1 MSHKLKLIACTALTG
16 MLLQAPAAL
25 ATAQNGVTGDTGT
38 MGTTQTQRNT
48 GTRAGTTANMP
59 SSETEST
66 ILSAIEEGTNVTL
79 SGTISRIEEDDEL
92 FVTTRFGEL
101 KVDTNDDINR
111 WFSDDAKELFQV
123 GKRITVT
130 GEVDDDFLVG
140 REINATYVTLQD
152 NATTMSYAGDQN
164 RQATARTGQT
174 GQTGQVTGRDTD
186 SPDYNMFNNTYDNE
200 NLRLSGT
207 VDQVKEGSNKVVMD
221 YNGGQLEVDLSDIR
235 SQTQGYR
242 INEGDFITVYGD
254 LKNPEN
260 KQSRTFEAKRVIR
273 MDYAPRG

>member
-25 ATAQNGVTGDTGT
+25 ASAQNGVTGATGT
-38 MGTTQTQRNT
+38 MDAQTQYN
-48 GTRAGTTANMP
+48 TTAIQQP

-66 ILSAIEEGTNVTL
+66 ILSTIEEGTNVTL

-92 FVTTRFGEL
+92 FITTRFGEL
-101 KVDTNDDINR
+101 KVDTNDDISR
-111 WFSDDAKELFQV
+111 WFSEDAKELYNV
-123 GKRITVT
+123 GQRITVT

-140 REINATYVTLQD
+140 REINASYVTLQGD
-152 NATTMSYAGDQN
+152 ATTMSFAGDQD

-174 GQTGQVTGRDTD
+174 GQVAGTDTD
-186 SPDYNMFNNTYDNE
+186 TPDYNLFNNSYDNE

-207 VDQVKEGSNKVVMD
+207 VDRVMEDSNKVVMD

-260 KQSRTFEAKRVIR
+260 QQSRTFEAKRVIR
-273 MDYAPRG
+273 MDHAPRG